1 MLAKFSANA
10 YFEENEHH
18 CKPSPFHTSSVLEAE
33 HPDIDCVFALI
44 FFYHWNLWFQWIH
57 KYCQAPVYDHF
68 KGLYLARGGVDPG
81 SIYPYYQAQFN
92 IVYIENGIWI
102 Y

>member
-10 YFEENEHH
+10 YFKKNEHH

-44 FFYHWNLWFQWIH
+44 FFFITEIY
-57 KYCQAPVYDHF
+57 
-68 KGLYLARGGVDPG
+68 G
-81 SIYPYYQAQFN
+81 SSESTN
-92 IVYIENGIWI
+92 IVRHLFMIISKVCTLLGVEWTLAPFILI
-102 Y
+102 TKLSLILFI

>member
-44 FFYHWNLWFQWIH
+44 FFLTTEIY
-57 KYCQAPVYDHF
+57 
-68 KGLYLARGGVDPG
+68 G
-81 SIYPYYQAQFN
+81 SSESTN
-92 IVYIENGIWI
+92 IVRHLFMIISKVGTLLGVKWTLAPFILI
-102 Y
+102 TKLSLILFI